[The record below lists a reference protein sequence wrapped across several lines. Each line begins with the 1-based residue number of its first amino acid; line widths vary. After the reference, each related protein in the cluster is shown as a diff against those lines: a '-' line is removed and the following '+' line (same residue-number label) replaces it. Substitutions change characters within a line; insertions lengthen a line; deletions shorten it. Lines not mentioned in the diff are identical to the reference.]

1 VQRVVTIASGYSHR
15 PNPASVELGPS
26 GLAYDAQ
33 HDILYAASSS
43 DNAIYAING
52 AGAATASLGTG
63 AMIFDDATKL
73 HGPVNLVL
81 APNGH
86 LIVANS
92 DGSNIDPNQPS
103 ELVEFTTGGQ
113 FIGEYSIDQGSGA
126 AFGITVTSVGPAT
139 VRLAAVD
146 DSTNSLKTFTTV
158 IQ

>member
-1 VQRVVTIASGYSHR
+1 VASGYSHR
-15 PNPASVELGPS
+15 PNLASVEVGPS

-52 AGAATASLGTG
+52 AGSTTSSLGTG
-63 AMIFDDATKL
+63 FVIFNDPTKL

-86 LIVANS
+86 LIVSNS
-92 DGSNIDPNQPS
+92 DASNVDLNQPS
-103 ELVEFTTGGQ
+103 ELVEFTVGGQ
-113 FIGEYSIDQGSGA
+113 FIGEYSIDPGSGA
-126 AFGITVTSVGPAT
+126 AFGITVTAVGPST
-139 VRLAAVD
+139 VRVAAVD
-146 DSTNSLKTFTTV
+146 DSNNTLKTITTV